1 MTCSTRLPNI
11 PRPDASDV
19 SPPAVTARDRLPEHV
34 RASEGADVRADDGLR
49 TRNLLLGLQLGLI
62 AKDEERVSTLS
73 STPSRIRTDAL
84 LIESQGS
91 LATRRWEQE
100 PSQSATGD
108 YRTCGSPGRHTIDPP
123 PPWDAVPIR
132 VSPALLRTHSPKASE
147 LQHGSPVLPG
157 FASPGTSARSG
168 GTLTVRQHGLR
179 QVSWHAR
186 RDSNPHRQRFMPEG
200 FSLVL
205 SQ

>member
-1 MTCSTRLPNI
+1 M
-11 PRPDASDV
+11 
-19 SPPAVTARDRLPEHV
+19 
-34 RASEGADVRADDGLR
+34 
-49 TRNLLLGLQLGLI
+49 
-62 AKDEERVSTLS
+62 S

-100 PSQSATGD
+100 PSRSTTGD
-108 YRTCGSPGRHTIDPP
+108 CRTCGSPGRHTIDPP

-147 LQHGSPVLPG
+147 LQHGRPVQPG

-186 RDSNPHRQRFMPEG
+186 RDSNPHRQRFVARRLLPSAQPIELLAFHHG
-200 FSLVL
+200 SVSAGAL
-205 SQ
+205 SETIHSRRE